1 MNDAVR
7 VLGRFPI
14 AGTLVTL
21 IAVMGYWSGNQL
33 RLGFESVWPTAL
45 VAVLGALVITGLLRL
60 LCGNWRRAGIA
71 AAMAAFYFFY
81 IPALFSPLGLSFG
94 AEAALHAGAIAGLV
108 VLYRRL
114 PTDDAPLSTFH
125 GRVNLLFALIFA
137 LIALPLALQ
146 QFQLEQRR
154 STVAGSLGALEG
166 TDSAGSPDVWHIL
179 LDRYAAT
186 DTLKTRYGFD
196 NRPFIDALRTRG
208 FAVQDHAFSNYQ
220 RTGHSVAATMNGRLL
235 DPMAEPMQSRPDD
248 WIPIYRVMRDGS
260 AVRLFNQ
267 MGYRTIFAGSWW
279 EPTRFS
285 ATADESMAIRAV
297 PQFARL
303 VISQSAAGF
312 WTAGMSVPY
321 LDGRGDQCFRANEKF
336 RRLRALAKDPGRKQI
351 FAHFL
356 VPHPPFV
363 LNADGS
369 CRTLATA
376 AKAPRNENYLA
387 QIQFAN
393 RELVR
398 LVDAILAG
406 PRPAVIVIHS
416 DEGPWPSPYVGDEHG
431 LGTDPVPVPWHRLDK
446 EQLREK
452 LGILLAVRYPSRRAP
467 ATMPASPV
475 QIYPALLRDH
485 FGSPGPIPPS
495 RHYLFQ
501 NDAALYQFEDIS
513 SKLPPPARN

>member
-1 MNDAVR
+1 MRDAVR

-21 IAVMGYWSGNQL
+21 IAMMGYWSGNRL

-45 VAVLGALVITGLLRL
+45 VTVLGALLVTGLLRFV
-60 LCGNWRRAGIA
+60 CGNWPRAGMA

-81 IPALFSPLGLSFG
+81 IPALFSPLGLPFV

-108 VLYRRL
+108 LLYRRL
-114 PTDDAPLSTFH
+114 PKDDAQLSAVH
-125 GRVNLLFALIFA
+125 GRVNLVCALIFA
-137 LIALPLALQ
+137 LNALPLAFQ
-146 QFQLEQRR
+146 QFQLEQQR
-154 STVAGSLGALEG
+154 SKAAGSLVPLEG
-166 TDSAGSPDVWHIL
+166 TASAGSPDVWHIL

-196 NRPFIDALRTRG
+196 NEPFIDALRKRG
-208 FAVQDHAFSNYQ
+208 FTVQDHAFSNYQ
-220 RTGHSVAATMNGRLL
+220 RTSHSVAATMNGRLL
-235 DPMAEPMQSRPDD
+235 DPMVPHMKSRPDD
-248 WIPIYRVMRDGS
+248 WLPIYRVMRDSS
-260 AVRLFNQ
+260 AVKLFNQ

-285 ATADESMAIRAV
+285 ATADESVVIRAM
-297 PQFARL
+297 PQLARL
-303 VISQSAAGF
+303 VIGQSAAGF
-312 WTAGMSVPY
+312 WTEGMSVPY

-336 RRLRALAKDPGRKQI
+336 RRLRALAKDPDRKQV

-376 AKAPRNENYLA
+376 SKAPRNENYLA

-393 RELVR
+393 RELIR

-406 PRPAVIVIHS
+406 PRPAVIVLHS
-416 DEGPWPSPYVGDEHG
+416 DEGPWPSPYVGNEHG

-452 LGILLAVRYPSRRAP
+452 MGILLAVRYPSGRGP
-467 ATMPASPV
+467 ETMPVSPV

-485 FGSPGPIPPS
+485 FGSPGLIPSS
-495 RHYLFQ
+495 RHYLFRS
-501 NDAALYQFEDIS
+501 DAALYQFEDIS
-513 SKLPPPARN
+513 SKLPRQ